1 MTSRTALG
9 ARSLTPRP
17 GWGPLLPGPTGYAP
31 INHGSPDH
39 DGRPRSRQRRHEQ
52 DGLKSRDE
60 SFLEAS
66 AYAQPFYSRDDVT
79 TPRVAGLGY
88 EIRQLKDIDC
98 VLQNFYADFSII
110 YHWYAPELVGMPE
123 GNAEPS
129 ILDEVDRPQ
138 VMIANEVDLEEKDVD
153 VRVLNTNGLVQMEVV
168 YTGVLSEFMEL
179 DLFPLDIQDL
189 SVVVRSKMAGW
200 HFKPL
205 KDPGFR
211 RVTASVASAEWLVA
225 EPQMTV
231 SVNTARK
238 CTWRLRM
245 KVMRKSSFY
254 ESNVMAVVGS
264 LSTITVFSSLFPY
277 WDWESR
283 SNFITTLLLTAVTF
297 KFVVGKQMPKVS
309 FFTILDIYL
318 LFSNMFM
325 VALMAEAAA
334 LKLLV
339 NVDMIDAGD
348 GMFVD
353 LCFMSGMMF
362 LWIFGNIW
370 YYWRYRALMLR
381 QTDLVGPLVKDITTN
396 FETQGAMSILM
407 GNKKVDD

>member
-1 MTSRTALG
+1 
-9 ARSLTPRP
+9 
-17 GWGPLLPGPTGYAP
+17 
-31 INHGSPDH
+31 
-39 DGRPRSRQRRHEQ
+39 
-52 DGLKSRDE
+52 
-60 SFLEAS
+60 
-66 AYAQPFYSRDDVT
+66 
-79 TPRVAGLGY
+79 
-88 EIRQLKDIDC
+88 
-98 VLQNFYADFSII
+98 
-110 YHWYAPELVGMPE
+110 
-123 GNAEPS
+123 
-129 ILDEVDRPQ
+129 
-138 VMIANEVDLEEKDVD
+138 
-153 VRVLNTNGLVQMEVV
+153 
-168 YTGVLSEFMEL
+168 
-179 DLFPLDIQDL
+179 
-189 SVVVRSKMAGW
+189 
-200 HFKPL
+200 
-205 KDPGFR
+205 
-211 RVTASVASAEWLVA
+211 
-225 EPQMTV
+225 
-231 SVNTARK
+231 
-238 CTWRLRM
+238 
-245 KVMRKSSFY
+245 
-254 ESNVMAVVGS
+254 MAVVGS

-362 LWIFGNIW
+362 FWIFGNIW
-370 YYWRYRALMLR
+370 YYWRYRALMQK

-407 GNKKVDD
+407 GNRKVDD